1 MAANSI
7 QARLARITHPQL
19 EADTLAL
26 TFMPPIAESAP
37 MLRVTADRLLLKPID
52 RTLREVVFECAMT
65 QVVAD
70 TDSSA
75 PAPPETDA
83 ALDDASWRCR
93 GPLRWHGGSGWEFS
107 VQANAA
113 FSQAEIHLFQ
123 GNSDIG
129 LTLPLGE
136 QSLAVRVHRGKAAWL
151 QSWLPQ
157 MKWQKGRIDGRLE
170 SGATT
175 SEWKGSFDISGL
187 SAESPDGT
195 LALADLALAGPLQL
209 ELLTQSGMR
218 IDARPV
224 VSRGEVLAAGIY
236 LAWPQGS
243 QAKLEVLLA
252 QAGKQWRLDPFRI
265 ADTGFDASGSM
276 DIEPGTDEWLRA
288 LSARFEID
296 LARRYERYVEG
307 WMASLGQ
314 SGLQA
319 AGSISGS
326 IAAGIGGGIETVDAR
341 LSDVALAHPQGRYRI
356 SGLNGDFAF
365 RRNSGASAP
374 SDLRWRELTVDA
386 LAFGAGSL
394 KAVSADAEIRATQ
407 PVRLGLFAGS
417 VVVSDLVY
425 RPLATRGDRVRASM
439 DLADVDVGRMATA
452 FGWPAFSGRLAG
464 RFPQIRYA
472 DDVLG
477 AGGEIVMQ
485 VFDGEVRVSGLSIE
499 RPFGVAPA
507 LSAGIVLKNLDLQ
520 PMTDVFGFGRIEG
533 RLEGEIAGLRLL
545 DWRPTAFDARLRTV
559 EKGRRRISQ
568 LAVAQLTQIG
578 GGGGVSG
585 LQGRLMGAFDSF
597 GYRRIGL
604 SCKLA
609 NSICEMGGVDDSA
622 GGYTILQGSGL
633 PLITIRG
640 FQRRVDW
647 PVLVERLKVVAS
659 GQRPVVE

>member
-1 MAANSI
+1 
-7 QARLARITHPQL
+7 
-19 EADTLAL
+19 
-26 TFMPPIAESAP
+26 
-37 MLRVTADRLLLKPID
+37 
-52 RTLREVVFECAMT
+52 
-65 QVVAD
+65 
-70 TDSSA
+70 
-75 PAPPETDA
+75 
-83 ALDDASWRCR
+83 
-93 GPLRWHGGSGWEFS
+93 
-107 VQANAA
+107 
-113 FSQAEIHLFQ
+113 
-123 GNSDIG
+123 
-129 LTLPLGE
+129 
-136 QSLAVRVHRGKAAWL
+136 
-151 QSWLPQ
+151 
-157 MKWQKGRIDGRLE
+157 
-170 SGATT
+170 
-175 SEWKGSFDISGL
+175 
-187 SAESPDGT
+187 
-195 LALADLALAGPLQL
+195 
-209 ELLTQSGMR
+209 
-218 IDARPV
+218 
-224 VSRGEVLAAGIY
+224 
-236 LAWPQGS
+236 
-243 QAKLEVLLA
+243 
-252 QAGKQWRLDPFRI
+252 
-265 ADTGFDASGSM
+265 
-276 DIEPGTDEWLRA
+276 
-288 LSARFEID
+288 
-296 LARRYERYVEG
+296 
-307 WMASLGQ
+307 
-314 SGLQA
+314 
-319 AGSISGS
+319 
-326 IAAGIGGGIETVDAR
+326 
-341 LSDVALAHPQGRYRI
+341 
-356 SGLNGDFAF
+356 
-365 RRNSGASAP
+365 
-374 SDLRWRELTVDA
+374 
-386 LAFGAGSL
+386 
-394 KAVSADAEIRATQ
+394 
-407 PVRLGLFAGS
+407 
-417 VVVSDLVY
+417 
-425 RPLATRGDRVRASM
+425 M